1 MRKIYTLLI
10 LVFAFTFSVNA
21 QNLVIT
27 NVVDGSCGNTS
38 KFVEIYVS
46 GTVDL
51 SNYKMV
57 RRSNSGTW
65 EDDGV
70 DIALTDLGT
79 KTDEFIY
86 LIRDLATLNTEFP
99 SANITTENSLVNDDI
114 SHNGDDSYRI
124 MEISTEAVIDQF
136 GGDIDGTGENWE
148 YVDSWGSRNNDMGPN
163 PTFTESEWTFYGVD
177 VLDDQGICNESD
189 ALENT
194 VTTIGTYTNTN
205 LSAQKF
211 KLENLSI
218 YPNPVIGGKLYVQA
232 PENSISNIKVYN
244 LLGQKVL
251 EQKINNASM
260 FNVTSLHSGIYLASF
275 ETTAHQRITKKVI
288 IK

>member
-86 LIRDLATLNTEFP
+86 LIDDWNWMEVRKGTFDAIKDLKINVI
-99 SANITTENSLVNDDI
+99 SSIDIKTTQDNKMPRFILGQYSDW
-114 SHNGDDSYRI
+114 HNGYFI
-124 MEISTEAVIDQF
+124 AV
-136 GGDIDGTGENWE
+136 
-148 YVDSWGSRNNDMGPN
+148 
-163 PTFTESEWTFYGVD
+163 
-177 VLDDQGICNESD
+177 C
-189 ALENT
+189 
-194 VTTIGTYTNTN
+194 
-205 LSAQKF
+205 
-211 KLENLSI
+211 
-218 YPNPVIGGKLYVQA
+218 
-232 PENSISNIKVYN
+232 
-244 LLGQKVL
+244 
-251 EQKINNASM
+251 
-260 FNVTSLHSGIYLASF
+260 
-275 ETTAHQRITKKVI
+275 KK
-288 IK
+288 K